1 VIFHLYFILSV
12 YDESRVWKT
21 NMKQII
27 TGIVAIAALLI
38 NSTAIAMSETI
49 SQGMPHRGDGQGGM
63 EMGMGMMSGAQGDRN
78 FIEMMIPHHDGAV
91 KMADLILKR
100 TKRPELRQLATAIK
114 RDQTRE
120 ISQMKTWYQQ
130 WYKTSVPSNPKS
142 GGMGMGMMSGG
153 GMANMMTAQVQKL
166 ATTSEPGSDR
176 VFLEEMIP
184 HHKMALMMTSHIVDS
199 DRPELR
205 TLAKNIMQTQTAEI
219 EQMRQWYNN
228 WYQKRSRSVAN

>member
-1 VIFHLYFILSV
+1 
-12 YDESRVWKT
+12 
-21 NMKQII
+21 MKQIT
-27 TGIVAIAALLI
+27 TGIVAIAVLLI
-38 NSTAIAMSETI
+38 SSTTIAIGETI
-49 SQGMPHRGDGQGGM
+49 AQGMPHRGDRQGG
-63 EMGMGMMSGAQGDRN
+63 MGMGMMSGEQGDRN

-100 TKRPELRQLATAIK
+100 TKSPELRQLATAIK
-114 RDQTRE
+114 RDQTHE
-120 ISQMKTWYQQ
+120 IGQMKTWYQQ

-166 ATTSEPGSDR
+166 AATTERDSER

-219 EQMRQWYNN
+219 EQMRQWYNT
-228 WYQKRSRSVAN
+228 WYQKRSRSTAN

>member
-1 VIFHLYFILSV
+1 VIFHLYFILSI

-21 NMKQII
+21 NMKQIT

-38 NSTAIAMSETI
+38 SSTVAIGETI
-49 SQGMPHRGDGQGGM
+49 SQGMPHRGGGR
-63 EMGMGMMSGAQGDRN
+63 GMGMMMSGEQGDRA

-91 KMADLILKR
+91 KMADIMLKR

-120 ISQMKTWYQQ
+120 IGQMKTWYKQ
-130 WYKTSVPSNPKS
+130 WYKASVPSTPRS
-142 GGMGMGMMSGG
+142 RGMGMMSGS

-166 ATTSEPGSDR
+166 ATATDSDRDR

-199 DRPELR
+199 DRSELR
-205 TLAKNIMQTQTAEI
+205 SLAKNIMQTQTAEI
-219 EQMRQWYNN
+219 DQMRQWYNT
-228 WYQKRSRSVAN
+228 WYRQ

>member
-1 VIFHLYFILSV
+1 
-12 YDESRVWKT
+12 
-21 NMKQII
+21 
-27 TGIVAIAALLI
+27 
-38 NSTAIAMSETI
+38 
-49 SQGMPHRGDGQGGM
+49 
-63 EMGMGMMSGAQGDRN
+63 
-78 FIEMMIPHHDGAV
+78 
-91 KMADLILKR
+91 
-100 TKRPELRQLATAIK
+100 
-114 RDQTRE
+114 
-120 ISQMKTWYQQ
+120 
-130 WYKTSVPSNPKS
+130 
-142 GGMGMGMMSGG
+142 
-153 GMANMMTAQVQKL
+153 MTAQVQKL

>member
-1 VIFHLYFILSV
+1 
-12 YDESRVWKT
+12 
-21 NMKQII
+21 MKQIT

-38 NSTAIAMSETI
+38 SSTTAMSETI
-49 SQGMPHRGDGQGGM
+49 AQGMPHHGGRHGGM
-63 EMGMGMMSGAQGDRN
+63 GMGMGMMSGEQGDRT

-114 RDQTRE
+114 RAQTRE
-120 ISQMKTWYQQ
+120 IGQMKTWYQQ
-130 WYKTSVPSNPKS
+130 WYKASVPSNPKS

-166 ATTSEPGSDR
+166 ATTNERDSDR

-219 EQMRQWYNN
+219 EQMRQWYNT
-228 WYQKRSRSVAN
+228 WYQQRS

>member
-1 VIFHLYFILSV
+1 
-12 YDESRVWKT
+12 
-21 NMKQII
+21 MKQIT
-27 TGIVAIAALLI
+27 TGILAIAVLLTS
-38 NSTAIAMSETI
+38 STAIAIGETI
-49 SQGMPHRGDGQGGM
+49 AQGMPHRGGGHGG
-63 EMGMGMMSGAQGDRN
+63 MGMGMMMSGEQGDRT

-120 ISQMKTWYQQ
+120 IGQMKTWYQQ
-130 WYKTSVPSNPKS
+130 WYKASVPSNPKS

-166 ATTSEPGSDR
+166 ATTNERDSDR

-219 EQMRQWYNN
+219 EQMRQWYNT
-228 WYQKRSRSVAN
+228 WYQQRS